1 MMINVGGGD
10 SDASIGD
17 DDDDD
22 DNVDDDDDYDDNVG
36 TNICRTNSVWPAENV
51 HI

>member
-1 MMINVGGGD
+1 MSREHGHGIIYWIIIGD

-22 DNVDDDDDYDDNVG
+22 EDENVG